1 MRANNEHLLRWLRGL
16 FYVYVV
22 GVLLSV
28 LALAVTIA
36 PFSVGTWYTWAQQAV
51 NLGVAVCLYLLSG
64 RYRYAGILN
73 ALSLLCTLASLVLYP
88 LLIACGIQMQSA
100 AYMGTIKWLSRFAIV
115 LSFMALILEYIAH
128 AKIADGDK
136 QKWYIL
142 LGCSLAITLV
152 SNTATCFLQPIMDA
166 VEVEAFIRISTVWN
180 VVARTLSLF
189 LNIANLVLLH
199 RLIRAKGQE
208 K

>member
-115 LSFMALILEYIAH
+115 LSFVALILEYMAH

-152 SNTATCFLQPIMDA
+152 SNTATYFLQPIMDA
-166 VEVEAFIRISTVWN
+166 LEIEELIRISTVWN